1 MSQQSILSEKADAW
15 LYHRGRRWVLY
26 ALDWRAVGRSCGK
39 ALGDHITIEADERP
53 LVAFML
59 AMLVAGI
66 ASAVFVSG
74 TPFWVILGGVLG
86 YFGSRIADASK
97 KIMAERDATE

>member
-1 MSQQSILSEKADAW
+1 MLGFIIAAAAGFFTPLIGGPLVDP
-15 LYHRGRRWVLY
+15 V
-26 ALDWRAVGRSCGK
+26 VK

-86 YFGSRIADASK
+86 YFGSRIADAIK
-97 KIMAERDATE
+97 KIMAERAATD